1 MAESSARDRSRL
13 LLSLMLVVAT
23 ASVCAAQVPAPSVD
37 LPPQVLSLE
46 GLRELRG
53 APATR
58 ATTWEHGDIDLSF
71 DVMLPKGSNSAVHL
85 MGRYGLK
92 LADSWGVRA
101 PTFADMGGID
111 QRFDDA
117 RKAGFE
123 GTAPRQ
129 NASRA
134 PGLWQHVDVVF
145 RAPRFE
151 GTRKVANAR
160 FAKVTVNG
168 VVVHE
173 NVEVTGPTKSAAFAD
188 ERPTGPLVIPGD
200 GGAVALRNIKYKSYK
215 GSVVL
220 SALRYR
226 AYDGNVTDSL
236 RAPLREGDATA
247 ITPELAGV
255 QDNFALK
262 YFGTMTVPTAGT
274 YRFQLSL
281 GWIGNDSA
289 TRGAKVGGGTL
300 AIDGAPV
307 LSHVGAERR
316 VVSDVELKAGAH
328 PFSLTFY
335 KNRPSFNRRD
345 VSLVVE
351 GPGVERQVLSE
362 ESFAGGGGGPINPI
376 VVEVRQEPVLLRGF
390 VRHRDTKR
398 VIAMA
403 VADPL
408 GVHYSYDLAQG
419 TLLHVWR
426 GPFLETTQMWHER
439 GESQTAEPMG
449 SVVTLA
455 GAPSVAVLAD
465 ANATWPD
472 SVDDRQLQRDGY
484 SLDKAGRPTFLYRV
498 GGVSVEDRR
507 VPDDSGSSLRREL
520 TFRASSAPA
529 GLYVQLAQADRIAVE
544 KDGSFVVGDR
554 GYYVTPR
561 DGAKAVIRRVGDR
574 DELMVPVRF
583 DGGVGTVAYTL
594 VW

>member
-1 MAESSARDRSRL
+1 MAEPSARARSRL
-13 LLSLMLVVAT
+13 LSLIPVVCGVTVA
-23 ASVCAAQVPAPSVD
+23 AAQVPAPSAE
-37 LPPQVLSLE
+37 LPPQVLPLE
-46 GLRELRG
+46 SLREVRG
-53 APATR
+53 AAGTR

-71 DVMLPKGSNSAVHL
+71 DAMVQKGARSGVYL
-85 MGRYGLK
+85 MGRYELK

-111 QRFDDA
+111 QRFDDK

-151 GTRKVANAR
+151 GARKVANAR
-160 FAKVTVNG
+160 FAKVTLNG

-173 NVEVTGPTKSAAFAD
+173 NVEVTGPTQSAVFMD
-188 ERPTGPLVIPGD
+188 ERPTGALVMRGD
-200 GGAVALRNIKYKSYK
+200 PGAVALRNIQYKSYK
-215 GSVVL
+215 GSVAL

-226 AYDGNVTDSL
+226 AYDGNTTDSL
-236 RAPLREGDATA
+236 RAPLREGDAPA
-247 ITPELAGV
+247 ITPELAGA

-262 YFGTMTVPTAGT
+262 YFGTMAVPTRGT

-300 AIDGAPV
+300 TIDGAPV
-307 LSHVGAERR
+307 ISHVGAERR
-316 VVSDVELKAGAH
+316 VVSDVELEAGAH

-351 GPGVERQVLSE
+351 GPGVERQLLSE
-362 ESFAGGGGGPINPI
+362 ESVAGGGGGPINPI
-376 VVEVRQEPVLLRGF
+376 VVDVRQEPVLLRGF

-398 VIAMA
+398 VIAIA

-408 GVHYSYDLAQG
+408 GVHYSYDLSQG
-419 TLLHVWR
+419 ALLHVWR

-455 GAPSVAVLAD
+455 GAPSVALLAD
-465 ANATWPD
+465 ANAVWPD

-498 GGVSVEDRR
+498 GGVSVEDRV

-529 GLYVQLAQADRIAVE
+529 GLYVQLAQASRIAVE
-544 KDGSFVVGDR
+544 KNGSYVVGDR
-554 GYYVTPR
+554 SYYVVPR
-561 DGAKAVIRRVGDR
+561 GGRAVVRRVGDR

-583 DGGVGTVAYTL
+583 DGGVGSVAYTL